1 MRMSIMALL
10 GVAVGSSACAVEV
23 GDIEQMRD
31 RCDAYVSDCQDHVRT
46 VLFSGVP
53 KGVDARCDWSALS
66 EEGEVEVFDL
76 GSTEVQLCARWKSG
90 NVDVIRIDLDPSQ
103 VVDIT
108 GVSTDMLRL
117 QLRTSPDHRGV
128 GEILPFA
135 HTGSNGIAAVHLEQ
149 LNSVVIL
156 TDPFYGERSSPGGAS
171 YSLNIASNLPITASD
186 FSFIQC
192 DYPHSTEEPY
202 CSESGQTPDSN
213 DASEAR

>member
-1 MRMSIMALL
+1 MSILALL

-23 GDIEQMRD
+23 SDIEQMRD
-31 RCDAYVSDCQDHVRT
+31 RCDAYRSDCQDHVRSA
-46 VLFSGVP
+46 LFSGVP

-66 EEGEVEVFDL
+66 EEGQGEVFDL

-90 NVDVIRIDLDPSQ
+90 YVDVIRIDLDPSQ

-108 GVSTDMLRL
+108 GLSTDMLRL
-117 QLRTSPDHRGV
+117 QLRTSPDQRGV
-128 GEILPFA
+128 GDVLPFA
-135 HTGSNGIAAVHLEQ
+135 HTGNNGIAAVHLEQ

-156 TDPFYGERSSPGGAS
+156 TDPFYGKRSSPGAAS

-192 DYPHSTEEPY
+192 EYRNPTEEPY
-202 CSESGQTPDSN
+202 CYEDGQKPDANNMSE
-213 DASEAR
+213 ER